1 AVPGS
6 GETMSPLHRDRC
18 EQSEVTCA
26 YAAQA
31 LAASE
36 VGAAEA
42 HIASCPD
49 CQRELESLRP
59 VVNSFVSWPTDVLR
73 PSTSLQGRLAL
84 RIATETGEKPV
95 PPPAQHWS
103 EPEWRQVAPGIEC
116 KLLATDTVRKRV
128 SMMVRLA
135 PGGSYVAHRHAG
147 VEELHLLDGELWIDE
162 RKLFPGDY
170 NYGAPGAGDERV
182 WSETG
187 CTCVLVTSIK
197 DVLR

>member
-1 AVPGS
+1 TAPSAVPGS
-6 GETMSPLHRDRC
+6 GETMSPLHGDRC

-31 LAASE
+31 LAAGE

-84 RIATETGEKPV
+84 RIAADTGKEPV
-95 PPPAQHWS
+95 LPPAQ
-103 EPEWRQVAPGIEC
+103 
-116 KLLATDTVRKRV
+116 
-128 SMMVRLA
+128 
-135 PGGSYVAHRHAG
+135 
-147 VEELHLLDGELWIDE
+147 
-162 RKLFPGDY
+162 
-170 NYGAPGAGDERV
+170 
-182 WSETG
+182 
-187 CTCVLVTSIK
+187 
-197 DVLR
+197 